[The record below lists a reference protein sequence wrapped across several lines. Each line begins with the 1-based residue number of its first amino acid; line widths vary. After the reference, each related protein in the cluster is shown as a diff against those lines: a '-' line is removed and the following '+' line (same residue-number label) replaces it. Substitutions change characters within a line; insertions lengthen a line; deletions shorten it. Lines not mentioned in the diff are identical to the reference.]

1 MEIAIEHRGLQLTLE
16 VYSEGGVDLFTVTG
30 IELADAP
37 YDVRE
42 LGKLLDCD
50 AFEIE
55 RLGHEELA
63 RQRCINRLASQE
75 ERAA

>member
-16 VYSEGGVDLFTVTG
+16 VYSEDGVDLFTVAG
-30 IELADAP
+30 IDSVDAP

-42 LGKLLDCD
+42 VGKLLDRD

-55 RLGHEELA
+55 RLGREELA
-63 RQRCINRLASQE
+63 RQRRINRLASQE